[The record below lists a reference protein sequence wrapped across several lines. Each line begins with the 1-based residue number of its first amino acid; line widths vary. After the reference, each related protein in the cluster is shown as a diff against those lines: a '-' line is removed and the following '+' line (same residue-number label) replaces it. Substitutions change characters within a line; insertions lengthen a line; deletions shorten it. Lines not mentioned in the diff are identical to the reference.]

1 MFKKTLAV
9 LCLAV
14 ATTTVKA
21 FDGMDVIRVFAGF
34 MDGVIQKDNLDYLM
48 GCMTGTDAL
57 VGDIENAVTHFSQ
70 GGTMGIG
77 LGIMDIG
84 KFLQDLPP
92 TCYNCGGIP
101 DDFAKLSQFF
111 SIFGNASLLAERVS
125 YNLLWYYSDINADI
139 QTALVD
145 WNNSQY
151 FNFGEKIGEALVLA
165 VGDHSSWS
173 ANPQVI
179 Q

>member
-84 KFLQDLPP
+84 KFL
-92 TCYNCGGIP
+92 
-101 DDFAKLSQFF
+101 
-111 SIFGNASLLAERVS
+111 
-125 YNLLWYYSDINADI
+125 
-139 QTALVD
+139 
-145 WNNSQY
+145 
-151 FNFGEKIGEALVLA
+151 
-165 VGDHSSWS
+165 
-173 ANPQVI
+173 
-179 Q
+179 